1 MKKLVVSMLLVVLL
15 LTGCASNAKLSNG
28 EEKVVDLTVG
38 AISVDDLYKEMKS
51 KYALNILINMV
62 DTKILDQKYKED
74 DEEKK
79 YIESMKNQAEMYYK
93 YVYSQQYSSYSQF
106 LLSQYGVSS
115 ADELD
120 PIFRLDNRRNKA
132 VKEYAKSLVSEKEIN
147 DYYETKIVGDMKV
160 SHILIKVDQSSED
173 ENANKEAKDNA
184 YSKAQE
190 IIKKLDEGGDF
201 ATLAKENS
209 EDSSKSN
216 GGDIGYFNDGD
227 NEEAFFEASKKLK
240 VGEYTKTPVETK
252 YGYHI
257 IKLTDKKEK
266 ESLEKVREKI
276 EDALGEE
283 KQKADDNFSYKAL
296 ISLRRDSKI
305 DITDKDLKKQYE
317 NYLYTYDN

>member
-38 AISVDDLYKEMKS
+38 AISVDDLYKEMKN

>member
-38 AISVDDLYKEMKS
+38 AISVDDLYKEMKN

-173 ENANKEAKDNA
+173 ENANKEAKDKA

>member
-38 AISVDDLYKEMKS
+38 AISVDDLYKEMKN

-173 ENANKEAKDNA
+173 ENANKEAKDKA

-283 KQKADDNFSYKAL
+283 KQKADENFSYKAL

-305 DITDKDLKKQYE
+305 NITDKDLKKQYE

>member
-305 DITDKDLKKQYE
+305 NITDKDLKKQYE